1 MIREYEAAGFF
12 PSGTGRAP
20 LDEQIP
26 APKDGEI
33 VVFRDFFI
41 CGLRFPCDPIF
52 ARDSGCLFSEDSPAF
67 ADIFS

>member
-33 VVFRDFFI
+33 VVFRDFSSV
-41 CGLRFPCDPIF
+41 
-52 ARDSGCLFSEDSPAF
+52 DSGFLVTRFCPRFWMPF
-67 ADIFS
+67 Q